1 MIKHFQCDIL
11 WEIVVLKFQNL
22 YLHHNLSLISIIQIV
37 YSILLEPEIKLRE
50 SIVLRMFG

>member
-50 SIVLRMFG
+50 SIVLRIFG

>member
-1 MIKHFQCDIL
+1 MIKHFQGDIL

-37 YSILLEPEIKLRE
+37 YSILLELEIKLRE
-50 SIVLRMFG
+50 SIVLRIFG